1 MNGEQYVMDII
12 VEVENLLKRI
22 KENKNIEGRKK
33 EHVMTE
39 SNQSQLK
46 ERCPFNHS
54 YIYFS

>member
-22 KENKNIEGRKK
+22 KENKKIEGRKK

-46 ERCPFNHS
+46 ERC
-54 YIYFS
+54 